1 MPVSLMLHQTHSLLI
16 FNRLLK
22 VSCRV
27 IRQEKYRK
35 EIQTGMEKDR
45 LFQFADGIILFLKDP
60 IDYARK
66 HLYIVRTFSQVAGYK
81 IDMHMP

>member
-1 MPVSLMLHQTHSLLI
+1 M
-16 FNRLLK
+16 
-22 VSCRV
+22 
-27 IRQEKYRK
+27 
-35 EIQTGMEKDR
+35 GKDR